1 MNFTVQ
7 QKLTDLEPGVYQ
19 VKVNLQ
25 GENYGE
31 DDGLSL
37 YAATKETQVEE
48 TITLNGWMNWAT
60 PIIEE
65 IEVKDGDL
73 TIGVHLDVSAESWGS
88 IDDFE
93 VVKVGN
99 LEEPE
104 EDNSGNESGDDPTK
118 DEGTSQEEDSNGED
132 NGKPS
137 TIPDSDDLK
146 DTEEEEDTKGESELP
161 RTGETKLAYL
171 SVIGLGFILIGGYF
185 LVKNK
190 VSKNE

>member
-1 MNFTVQ
+1 EFRRV
-7 QKLTDLEPGVYQ
+7 LFR
-19 VKVNLQ
+19 
-25 GENYGE
+25 
-31 DDGLSL
+31 S
-37 YAATKETQVEE
+37 
-48 TITLNGWMNWAT
+48 
-60 PIIEE
+60 IIEE

-118 DEGTSQEEDSNGED
+118 DEGTSQEDDSNGED
-132 NGKPS
+132 NENPS
-137 TIPDSDDLK
+137 TTPESDDLK
-146 DTEEEEDTKGESELP
+146 DTEEDDVKKVDTTKEQEEDMKDESELP
-161 RTGETKLAYL
+161 KTGETKLAYL
-171 SVIGLGFILIGGYF
+171 SVMGLGFILIGGYF

-190 VSKNE
+190 MSKNE